1 MPTEIQTYLAR
12 AETLADRVLALLTS
26 ASVWQQGAL
35 VLLSLILMA
44 LFAGG
49 LQERLARLAK
59 RLPDGRFRALRNSL
73 NGSVRLTSPLLLLLL
88 LGAIAELA
96 ELGIEHVWLLR
107 LAQGTAVVWLGF
119 RLATLSIR
127 SPLMVALLKWV
138 AVPAATLYVFGWLDE
153 LIAYLDSI
161 SLTAGNI
168 RISMFALS
176 RTLFFGA
183 FLFWLGRISNAMGK
197 DAIRRQETLDVGTRE
212 VFAKLF
218 EIALFVIIF
227 ILLLQVMGINLTAL
241 AVFGGALGVG
251 LGFGLQQVASNFISG
266 IIILL
271 DRSIA
276 IGDYLELE
284 DGRSGMLR
292 ELNMRYG
299 ILESFDGKDILVPN
313 ERFITTS
320 FINWTKKNQKQ
331 RYGLTFS
338 VAYETDLDALL
349 PLVREVVSQHPKV
362 LSGASVPHVE
372 QPDAEISAFGDSG
385 IEILVEF
392 WMHGIDDGENR
403 VVADLNY
410 AIWKALR
417 EHGFSMPFPQRE
429 VRILNGSAQ
438 PTTPETSGKS
448 KKE

>member
-1 MPTEIQTYLAR
+1 MPTELAIFSTRLSALTDR
-12 AETLADRVLALLTS
+12 ALGLLSS

-35 VLLSLILMA
+35 VLLAVVLMA

-49 LQERLARLAK
+49 IQRRLSRVAQ
-59 RLPDGRFRALRNSL
+59 RLPGGRFRVLRNGL
-73 NGSVRLTSPLLLLLL
+73 NGSVNLTSPLLLLLL
-88 LGAIAELA
+88 LGANAELA
-96 ELGIEHVWLLR
+96 ELGLGHAWLVR
-107 LAQGTAVVWLGF
+107 LAQGVAVVWLGF

-127 SPLMVALLKWV
+127 APLMVALLKWV

-153 LIAYLDSI
+153 LILYLDGF
-161 SLTAGNI
+161 SLSAGNI
-168 RISMFALS
+168 RISLFALL

-218 EIALFVIIF
+218 EIGLFVIIF

-284 DGRSGMLR
+284 DGRAGVLR

-313 ERFITTS
+313 ERFITSS

-331 RYGLTFS
+331 RYGLNFT
-338 VAYETDLDALL
+338 VAYDTDVDRLL
-349 PLVREVVSQHPKV
+349 PLIRTVVAEHPKV
-362 LSGASVPHVE
+362 LSGADVPLVE
-372 QPDAEISAFGDSG
+372 QADAEIASFGESG
-385 IEILVEF
+385 IEIQVEF
-392 WMHGIDDGENR
+392 WMMGIDDGENH
-403 VVADLNY
+403 VVADLHY
-410 AIWKALR
+410 VIWKTLR

-429 VRILNGSAQ
+429 VRILNSVM
-438 PTTPETSGKS
+438 ERS
-448 KKE
+448 